1 MIDKNKIIE
10 LNQKELTCQEI
21 KNLLGGSLTTIRKYI
36 KENGFQTNSK
46 ITRLNN
52 DVLHHI
58 DILLNKG
65 YTNSE
70 IAEKLKMSKTT
81 TRKYTY
87 ILNKDTNSSKNKRII
102 NKYIELIKT
111 QEEILYG
118 SLLGDMSISKTKNLY
133 RPSISHGGQQ
143 ELYFDYKC
151 KEFKNLLGKI
161 NKSKRFN
168 KRTKKYYNKYS
179 VKFLA
184 NQVYEKFYNSLYKNG
199 IKSVTQEWLDKIT
212 PLGLAIWFM
221 DDGSNC
227 GTIATNCFTKEECF
241 LIQKLLKSKYN
252 IETTLQKQRK
262 ENIQYVIYIKT
273 NSRKLF
279 YNTIIKYVI
288 PSMLYKLKNWNP

>member
-10 LNQKELTCQEI
+10 LNQKGLTCQEI

-36 KENGFQTNSK
+36 KESGFQTNSK

-58 DILLNKG
+58 DILLNK
-65 YTNSE
+65 
-70 IAEKLKMSKTT
+70 
-81 TRKYTY
+81 
-87 ILNKDTNSSKNKRII
+87 DTNSSKNKRII
-102 NKYIELIKT
+102 NEYVELTKT

-118 SLLGDMSISKTKNLY
+118 SLLGDMSISKTKNSY

-161 NKSKRFN
+161 NKSKRFD

-199 IKSVTQEWLDKIT
+199 TKSVTQEWLDKIT

-227 GTIATNCFTKEECF
+227 GTIATNCFIKEECF
-241 LIQKLLKSKYN
+241 LIQKWLKSKYN